1 MNSIVAIRNLL
12 MRVSL
17 ILIVLSALAAGAFAQ
32 TVLVSDAYTSATSA
46 NGNFGTSPIFTVSA
60 NNTAYLKFEIARTL
74 APGTKG
80 EDVAKATVKFY
91 VSKVATAGK
100 LDVYA
105 ILGDWEEKTITSNN
119 SPPVGPLAL
128 TTPQIDKGDQ
138 SNYVLIDITEL
149 VKQWLGDGTGQ
160 NAIPNYGFALAPH
173 PVEPDTPQL
182 ADINFDSKENS
193 QTSHDGL
200 LSVQLKSGSAGL
212 QSVATDAT
220 LGGDGTAANPL
231 GVAPAAITSTYLADG
246 AVTTGKIVDGAVT
259 SGKIADNAVGATKLA
274 DNSVGTPKL
283 VDGSVTSAKI
293 AVPLS
298 LTGVSPAFTLSV
310 TNTGTGPAL
319 TAQGAINTSTQ
330 YNIGGA
336 RILSNAGA
344 NNLIA
349 GVGAGAV
356 NTGQANSFFGD
367 SAGLANVNGDF
378 NSFFGSGAGRANTGG
393 DNNSFFGSNAGLANT
408 TGFQN
413 SFFGREAG
421 TNNTGGSFN
430 SFFGRS
436 TGLSNTTGEAN
447 SFFGQDT
454 GILNT
459 TGGQNAFYGNA
470 SGRANTTGR
479 GNSFFGVF
487 AGDVNTTGNNNTGI
501 GIGANVGASNLTFAT
516 AVGASAL
523 VAGSNSLVLGGI
535 AGINGAPADTNVG
548 VGTTAPKTKLH
559 IRNGKIYIEANGQG
573 MILKSPS
580 GSCFELT
587 VSDGGALT
595 IAATACP

>member
-1 MNSIVAIRNLL
+1 MNSRNIIRNSLT
-12 MRVSL
+12 RVSIIV
-17 ILIVLSALAAGAFAQ
+17 ILLSALAVGTFAQ

-46 NGNFGTSPIFTVSA
+46 NGNFGTSPTLTVSA
-60 NNTAYLKFEIARTL
+60 NNTAYVRFEIARTL
-74 APGTKG
+74 PAGTKG
-80 EDVAKATVKFY
+80 DDVGRSTVKLY

-100 LDVYA
+100 LDVYP
-105 ILGDWEEKTITSNN
+105 ILDHWDEKTITANN
-119 SPPVGPLAL
+119 APPIGSVAS
-128 TTPQIDKGDQ
+128 TTQQIEKATQG
-138 SNYVLIDITEL
+138 NYVLIDITNL
-149 VKQWLGDGTGQ
+149 VKQWLDGSGQ
-160 NAIPNYGFALAPH
+160 NGIPNYGFALAPH
-173 PVEPDTPQL
+173 PVDPETPQV

-200 LSVQLKSGSAGL
+200 LSVQLNSGPTGL
-212 QSVATDAT
+212 QTVTTDAT
-220 LGGDGTAANPL
+220 LTGDGTAANPL
-231 GVAPAAITSTYLADG
+231 GVATGAITSTYLADG
-246 AVTTGKIVDGAVT
+246 AVTTAKIVDGAVT
-259 SGKIADNAVGATKLA
+259 AGKIADNAVGTTKLA
-274 DNSVGTPKL
+274 DNAVGTPKL
-283 VDGSVTSAKI
+283 VDAAVTSTKI

-298 LTGVSPAFTLSV
+298 LAGVSPDFTLSV
-310 TNTGTGPAL
+310 ANTGTGPAL
-319 TAQGAINTSTQ
+319 TTLGAINTSTQ
-330 YNIGGA
+330 YNIGGS
-336 RILSNAGA
+336 RVLSHAGV

-356 NTGQANSFFGD
+356 NSGQANSFFGN

-447 SFFGQDT
+447 SFFGQDA

-459 TGGQNAFYGNA
+459 TGGNNAFYGNT
-470 SGRANTTGR
+470 SGRTNTTGR

-487 AGDVNTTGNNNTGI
+487 AGDLNTTGSNNTAL
-501 GIGANVGASNLTFAT
+501 GIGANVGANNLTFAT
-516 AVGASAL
+516 ALGASAL
-523 VAGSNSLVLGGI
+523 VARSNSLVLGGI
-535 AGINGAPADTNVG
+535 AGVNGAPADTNVG
-548 VGTTAPKTKLH
+548 IGTTDPKTKFH
-559 IRNGKIYIEANGQG
+559 VRNGKIYVEANGQG
-573 MILKSPS
+573 MIMKSQN

-587 VSDGGALT
+587 VSDAGALT
-595 IAATACP
+595 ISGIVCP